1 MSNGEIDLPIS
12 DCINKVKEAVAKKIL
27 YTIHAIDEMNAED
40 ELISRDEVRI
50 SGDNN
55 SICPFPG

>member
-1 MSNGEIDLPIS
+1 MSNGETDLPIS
-12 DCINKVKEAVAKKIL
+12 DFINKVKEAVAKKIL

-55 SICPFPG
+55 SICSFPG